1 MSKTAC
7 NRRLRATRTLLR
19 LSMGWQTLSS
29 QYADA
34 NAYTANPRFELLG
47 HDRKGRIR
55 LKRQALLLDLRALGL
70 PRSFEPAWWW
80 EPQKFAAFTRIL
92 TITLSGPR
100 VRSAIRRSSVLK
112 LVEELGD
119 EGFAKALAVPE
130 SFSYLYEIAAPV
142 DPSGNPQPALLL
154 ALSAIHGQAPLLGE
168 RMATLYLG
176 LRGPGMLDKALSTRA
191 INLLDTLAVEASLN

>member
-1 MSKTAC
+1 MSKTAS

-19 LSMGWQTLSS
+19 LAMGWQTLYS
-29 QYADA
+29 QHADA
-34 NAYTANPRFELLG
+34 GASSANSCLELLG
-47 HDRKGRIR
+47 HDRRGRIR
-55 LKRQALLLDLRALGL
+55 LKRQALSLDLGALGL

-80 EPQKFAAFTRIL
+80 EPQKFAAFTGVL

-100 VRSAIRRSSVLK
+100 VRGAIRRSSVLK
-112 LVEELGD
+112 LVEELGA

-130 SFSYLYEIAAPV
+130 SFSYLAEIAAPV
-142 DPSGNPQPALLL
+142 DAIGNVQPALLL

-176 LRGPGMLDKALSTRA
+176 QQGPGLLDKALSTLA
-191 INLLDTLAVEASLN
+191 TNLLDTLAVEASLN